1 MIEDYYCYKN
11 HYKKTFMID
20 NNNERLTAQ
29 LKSEI
34 IKLMDGMIAFQKTY
48 PKFSFPKT
56 SEKFKLTREI
66 LEKGEFNLAVC
77 GKVKNGKS
85 SLINALIG
93 KELLPVCT
101 DVATSRIFKIS
112 HSQEE
117 KFYVVYANG
126 NRKKISQDEL
136 GTYGSQAI
144 INKVGEAEIENTISY
159 IQVFTPMDFL
169 PRGVSLIDTPG
180 IGSTYPHHTA
190 ITKQYIKHADAAMFV
205 MNPTP
210 LENIEVDFLKEII
223 SVTPGVLFVTTKI
236 DQNGNESVEEA
247 LKRNLQIIE
256 KAVGGDLPFGIPML
270 KMSSKLLLDAATEE
284 DEMTSAFNYE
294 ISGYDDVKSAIN
306 NMVFTILGYYRSG
319 LAYNACVEYYKEVLD
334 TLKLRHET
342 AIKAA
347 TEYDKLLKS
356 YECALAKFNENMGD
370 AKRKELYTK
379 VETILKTMEYDF
391 NQIFMAQGDISK
403 KYSKEIE
410 SLLENEIVSYSENLD
425 NRIVTDVEN
434 AWDKLTSLVMS
445 HIDELMA
452 RFDKDCYLSIPNGC
466 ISIVK
471 DNIDELSVK
480 DVQMRDR
487 IGKMRNEMFLGTAIT
502 GALSTI
508 VGGAYFFLPAL
519 VTPAL
524 PVIAP
529 VMVVLGIGSVL
540 WGAISGNQKAK
551 QEALQK
557 NKSNLLKHLSE
568 TMTYCRKQI
577 VDVSLADGKYQS
589 LYQGFVN
596 AVREQV
602 KNSTAN
608 IYSKYSEKLESMKKT
623 VVESKNNPQ
632 LALALEHL
640 VGEWSKNREL
650 IHNIHDI
657 LENVK
662 PE

>member
-1 MIEDYYCYKN
+1 ME
-11 HYKKTFMID
+11 
-20 NNNERLTAQ
+20 NNKEKISSTQ

-34 IKLMDGMIAFQKTY
+34 IKLMDGMVAFQKAY
-48 PKFSFPKT
+48 PKFDFPKV
-56 SEKFKLTREI
+56 SENFKLTRELI
-66 LEKGEFNLAVC
+66 EKGEFNLAVC

-93 KELLPVCT
+93 RELLPVCT
-101 DVATSRIFKIS
+101 DVATSRVFKIS
-112 HSQEE
+112 HSNEE
-117 KFYVVYANG
+117 KFYVVYGNG
-126 NRKKISQDEL
+126 DRKEISQDEL
-136 GTYGSQAI
+136 ATYGSQAV
-144 INKVGEAEIENTISY
+144 INKEGEADIENTISY

-169 PRGVSLIDTPG
+169 PEGVSMIDTPG

-190 ITKQYIKHADAAMFV
+190 ITKQYIKQAGAAMFV

-210 LENIEVDFLKEII
+210 LEDIEVDFLKEIV
-223 SVTPGVLFVTTKI
+223 SVTPGILFVTTKI
-236 DQNGNESVEEA
+236 DQNGNDSVEES
-247 LKRNLQIIE
+247 LKRNRQIIE
-256 KAVGGDLPFGIPML
+256 TAVGSELPFGISML
-270 KMSSKLLLDAATEE
+270 KMSSKLLLEAAAEK

-294 ISGYDDVKSAIN
+294 ISGYDDVKSAMN

-319 LAYNACVEYYKEVLD
+319 LAYNACVEYYKDVLN

-342 AIKAA
+342 AVKAA
-347 TEYDKLLKS
+347 TEYDNLLKS
-356 YECALAKFNENMGD
+356 YESAQANFNENMGE
-370 AKRKELYTK
+370 AKKKELVSK
-379 VETILKTMEYDF
+379 IEAVLKTMEYDF
-391 NQIFMAQGDISK
+391 NQIFAPKGNIIT
-403 KYSKEIE
+403 KYTDEIE
-410 SLLENEIVSYSENLD
+410 KLSEAEMTTYSEDLGD
-425 NRIVTDVEN
+425 KIVAEVQNE
-434 AWDKLTSLVMS
+434 WDKLTSLVMS
-445 HIDELMA
+445 RIEELITQ
-452 RFDKDCYLSIPNGC
+452 FDKDCYLSIPEGIIT
-466 ISIVK
+466 ISK
-471 DNIDELSVK
+471 DNIDDPLVK

-502 GALSTI
+502 GALSTV

-551 QEALQK
+551 QETLQK

-568 TMTYCRKQI
+568 TMAYCRKQI

-596 AVREQV
+596 ATREQV
-602 KNSTAN
+602 KNTMSN
-608 IYSKYSEKLESMKKT
+608 ICSKYSNQLESMKKT
-623 VVESKNNPQ
+623 VVESKQNPQ
-632 LALALEHL
+632 LVMALEHL
-640 VGEWSKNREL
+640 VTEWSKNKVL
-650 IHNIHDI
+650 IKDVHDK

>member
-1 MIEDYYCYKN
+1 ME
-11 HYKKTFMID
+11 
-20 NNNERLTAQ
+20 NNKEKISSTQ

-34 IKLMDGMIAFQKTY
+34 IKLMDGMVAFQKAY
-48 PKFSFPKT
+48 PKFDFPKV
-56 SEKFKLTREI
+56 SENFKLTRELI
-66 LEKGEFNLAVC
+66 EKGEFNLAVC

-93 KELLPVCT
+93 RELLPVCT
-101 DVATSRIFKIS
+101 DVATSRVFKIS
-112 HSQEE
+112 HSNEE
-117 KFYVVYANG
+117 KFYVVYGNG
-126 NRKKISQDEL
+126 DRKEISQDEL
-136 GTYGSQAI
+136 ATYGSQAV
-144 INKVGEAEIENTISY
+144 INKKGEADIEKTISY

-169 PRGVSLIDTPG
+169 PEGVSMIDTPG

-190 ITKQYIKHADAAMFV
+190 ITKQYIKQADAAMFV

-210 LENIEVDFLKEII
+210 LEDIEVDFLKEIV
-223 SVTPGVLFVTTKI
+223 SVTPGILFVTTKI
-236 DQNGNESVEEA
+236 DQNGNDSVEES
-247 LKRNLQIIE
+247 LKRNRQIIE
-256 KAVGGDLPFGIPML
+256 TAVGSELPFGISML
-270 KMSSKLLLDAATEE
+270 KMSSKLLLEAAAEK

-294 ISGYDDVKSAIN
+294 ISGYDDVKSAMN

-319 LAYNACVEYYKEVLD
+319 LAYNACVEYYKDVLN

-342 AIKAA
+342 AVKAA
-347 TEYDKLLKS
+347 TEYDNLLKS
-356 YECALAKFNENMGD
+356 YESAQANFNENMGE
-370 AKRKELYTK
+370 AKKKELVSK
-379 VETILKTMEYDF
+379 IEAVLKTMEYDF
-391 NQIFMAQGDISK
+391 NQIFAPKGNIFT
-403 KYSKEIE
+403 KYTDEIE
-410 SLLENEIVSYSENLD
+410 KLSEAEMTTYSEDLGD
-425 NRIVTDVEN
+425 KIVAEVQNE
-434 AWDKLTSLVMS
+434 WDKLTSLVMS
-445 HIDELMA
+445 RIEELITQ
-452 RFDKDCYLSIPNGC
+452 FDKDCYLSIPEGIIT
-466 ISIVK
+466 ISK
-471 DNIDELSVK
+471 DNIDDPLVK

-502 GALSTI
+502 GALSTV

-551 QEALQK
+551 QETLQK

-568 TMTYCRKQI
+568 TMAYCRKQI

-596 AVREQV
+596 ATREQV
-602 KNSTAN
+602 KNTMSN
-608 IYSKYSEKLESMKKT
+608 ICSKYSNQLESMKKT
-623 VVESKNNPQ
+623 VVESKQNPQ
-632 LALALEHL
+632 LVMALEHL
-640 VGEWSKNREL
+640 VTEWSKNKVL
-650 IHNIHDI
+650 IKDVHDK

>member
-1 MIEDYYCYKN
+1 ME
-11 HYKKTFMID
+11 
-20 NNNERLTAQ
+20 NNKEKISSTQ

-34 IKLMDGMIAFQKTY
+34 IKLMDGMVAFQKAY
-48 PKFSFPKT
+48 PKFDFPKV
-56 SEKFKLTREI
+56 SENFKLTRELI
-66 LEKGEFNLAVC
+66 EKGEFNLAVC

-93 KELLPVCT
+93 RELLPVCT
-101 DVATSRIFKIS
+101 DVATSRVFKIS
-112 HSQEE
+112 HSNEE
-117 KFYVVYANG
+117 KFYVVYGNG
-126 NRKKISQDEL
+126 DRKEISQDEL
-136 GTYGSQAI
+136 ATYGSQAV
-144 INKVGEAEIENTISY
+144 INKKGEADIEKTISY

-169 PRGVSLIDTPG
+169 PEGVSMIDTPG

-190 ITKQYIKHADAAMFV
+190 ITKQYIKQADAAMFV

-210 LENIEVDFLKEII
+210 LEDIEVDFLKEIV
-223 SVTPGVLFVTTKI
+223 SVTPGILFVTTKI
-236 DQNGNESVEEA
+236 DQNGNDSVEES
-247 LKRNLQIIE
+247 LKRNRQIIE
-256 KAVGGDLPFGIPML
+256 TAVGSELPFGISML
-270 KMSSKLLLDAATEE
+270 KMSSKLLLEAAAEK

-294 ISGYDDVKSAIN
+294 ISGYDDVKSAMN

-319 LAYNACVEYYKEVLD
+319 LAYNACVEYYKDVLN

-342 AIKAA
+342 AVKAA
-347 TEYDKLLKS
+347 TEYDNLLKS
-356 YECALAKFNENMGD
+356 YESAQANFNENMGE
-370 AKRKELYTK
+370 AKKKELVSK
-379 VETILKTMEYDF
+379 IEAVLKTMEYDF
-391 NQIFMAQGDISK
+391 NQIFAPKGNIIT
-403 KYSKEIE
+403 KYTDEIE
-410 SLLENEIVSYSENLD
+410 KLSEAEMTTYSEDLGD
-425 NRIVTDVEN
+425 KIVAEVQNE
-434 AWDKLTSLVMS
+434 WDKLTSLVMS
-445 HIDELMA
+445 RIEELITQ
-452 RFDKDCYLSIPNGC
+452 FDKDCYLSIPEGIIT
-466 ISIVK
+466 ISK
-471 DNIDELSVK
+471 DNIDDPSVK

-502 GALSTI
+502 GALSTV

-551 QEALQK
+551 QETLQK

-568 TMTYCRKQI
+568 TMAYCRKQI

-596 AVREQV
+596 ATREQV
-602 KNSTAN
+602 KNTMSN
-608 IYSKYSEKLESMKKT
+608 ICSKYSNQLESMKKT
-623 VVESKNNPQ
+623 VVESKQNPQ
-632 LALALEHL
+632 LVMALEHL
-640 VGEWSKNREL
+640 VTEWSKNKVL
-650 IHNIHDI
+650 IKDVHDK

>member
-1 MIEDYYCYKN
+1 ME
-11 HYKKTFMID
+11 
-20 NNNERLTAQ
+20 NNKEKISSTQ

-34 IKLMDGMIAFQKTY
+34 IKLMDGMVAFQKAY
-48 PKFSFPKT
+48 PKFDFPKV
-56 SEKFKLTREI
+56 SENFKLTRELI
-66 LEKGEFNLAVC
+66 EKGEFNLAVC

-93 KELLPVCT
+93 RELLPVCT
-101 DVATSRIFKIS
+101 DVATSRVFKIS
-112 HSQEE
+112 HSNEE
-117 KFYVVYANG
+117 KFYVVYGNG
-126 NRKKISQDEL
+126 DRKEISQDEL
-136 GTYGSQAI
+136 ATYGSQAV
-144 INKVGEAEIENTISY
+144 INKKGEADIEKTISY

-169 PRGVSLIDTPG
+169 PEGVSMIDTPG

-190 ITKQYIKHADAAMFV
+190 ITKQYIKQADAAMFV

-210 LENIEVDFLKEII
+210 LEDIEVDFLKEIV
-223 SVTPGVLFVTTKI
+223 SVTPGILFVTTKI
-236 DQNGNESVEEA
+236 DQNGNDSVEES
-247 LKRNLQIIE
+247 LKRNRQIIE
-256 KAVGGDLPFGIPML
+256 TAVGSELPFGISML
-270 KMSSKLLLDAATEE
+270 KMSSKLLLEAAAEK

-294 ISGYDDVKSAIN
+294 ISGYDDVKSAMN

-319 LAYNACVEYYKEVLD
+319 LAYNACVEYYKDVLN

-342 AIKAA
+342 AVKAA
-347 TEYDKLLKS
+347 TEYDNLLKS
-356 YECALAKFNENMGD
+356 YESAQANFNENMGE
-370 AKRKELYTK
+370 AKKKELVSK
-379 VETILKTMEYDF
+379 IEAVLKTMEYDF
-391 NQIFMAQGDISK
+391 NQIFAPKGNIIT
-403 KYSKEIE
+403 KYTDEIE
-410 SLLENEIVSYSENLD
+410 KLSEAEMTTYSEDLGD
-425 NRIVTDVEN
+425 KIVAEVQNE
-434 AWDKLTSLVMS
+434 WDKLTSLVMS
-445 HIDELMA
+445 RIEELITQ
-452 RFDKDCYLSIPNGC
+452 FDKDCYLSEGIIT
-466 ISIVK
+466 ISK
-471 DNIDELSVK
+471 DNIDDPLVK

-502 GALSTI
+502 GALSTV

-551 QEALQK
+551 QETLQK

-568 TMTYCRKQI
+568 TMAYCRKQI

-596 AVREQV
+596 ATREQV
-602 KNSTAN
+602 KNTMSN
-608 IYSKYSEKLESMKKT
+608 ICSKYSNQLESMKKT
-623 VVESKNNPQ
+623 VVESKQNPQ
-632 LALALEHL
+632 LVMALEHL
-640 VGEWSKNREL
+640 VTEWSKNKVL
-650 IHNIHDI
+650 IKDVHDK

>member
-1 MIEDYYCYKN
+1 ME
-11 HYKKTFMID
+11 
-20 NNNERLTAQ
+20 NNKEKISSTQ

-34 IKLMDGMIAFQKTY
+34 IKLMDGMVAFQKAY
-48 PKFSFPKT
+48 PKFDFPKV
-56 SEKFKLTREI
+56 SENFKLTRELI
-66 LEKGEFNLAVC
+66 EKGEFNLAVC

-93 KELLPVCT
+93 RELLPVCT
-101 DVATSRIFKIS
+101 DVATSRVFKIS
-112 HSQEE
+112 HSNEE
-117 KFYVVYANG
+117 KFYVVYGNG
-126 NRKKISQDEL
+126 DRKEISQDEL
-136 GTYGSQAI
+136 ATYGSQAV
-144 INKVGEAEIENTISY
+144 INKEGEADIENTISY

-169 PRGVSLIDTPG
+169 PEGVSMIDTPG

-190 ITKQYIKHADAAMFV
+190 ITKQYIKQADAAMFV

-210 LENIEVDFLKEII
+210 LEDIEADFLKEIV
-223 SVTPGVLFVTTKI
+223 SVTPGILFVTTKI
-236 DQNGNESVEEA
+236 DQNGNDSVEES
-247 LKRNLQIIE
+247 LKRNRQIIE
-256 KAVGGDLPFGIPML
+256 TAVGSELPFGISML
-270 KMSSKLLLDAATEE
+270 KMSSKLLLEAAAEK

-294 ISGYDDVKSAIN
+294 ISGYDDVKSAMN

-319 LAYNACVEYYKEVLD
+319 LAYNACVEYYKDVLN

-342 AIKAA
+342 AVKAA
-347 TEYDKLLKS
+347 TEYDNLLKS
-356 YECALAKFNENMGD
+356 YESAQANFNENMGE
-370 AKRKELYTK
+370 AKKKELVSK
-379 VETILKTMEYDF
+379 IEAVLKTMEYDF
-391 NQIFMAQGDISK
+391 NQIFAPKGNIIT
-403 KYSKEIE
+403 KYTDEIE
-410 SLLENEIVSYSENLD
+410 KLSEAEMTTYSEDLGD
-425 NRIVTDVEN
+425 KIVAEVQNE
-434 AWDKLTSLVMS
+434 WDKLTSLVMS
-445 HIDELMA
+445 RIEELITQ
-452 RFDKDCYLSIPNGC
+452 FDKDCYLSPEGIIT
-466 ISIVK
+466 ISK
-471 DNIDELSVK
+471 DNIDDPLVK

-502 GALSTI
+502 GALSTV

-551 QEALQK
+551 QETLQK

-568 TMTYCRKQI
+568 TMAYCRKQI

-596 AVREQV
+596 ATREQV
-602 KNSTAN
+602 KNTMSN
-608 IYSKYSEKLESMKKT
+608 ICSKYSNQLESMKNT
-623 VVESKNNPQ
+623 VVESKKNPQ
-632 LALALEHL
+632 LVMALEHL
-640 VGEWSKNREL
+640 VTEWSKNKVL
-650 IHNIHDI
+650 IKDVHDK

>member
-1 MIEDYYCYKN
+1 ME
-11 HYKKTFMID
+11 
-20 NNNERLTAQ
+20 NNKEKISSTQ

-34 IKLMDGMIAFQKTY
+34 IKLMDGMVAFQKAY
-48 PKFSFPKT
+48 PKFDFPKV
-56 SEKFKLTREI
+56 SENFKLTRELI
-66 LEKGEFNLAVC
+66 EKGEFNLAVC

-93 KELLPVCT
+93 RELLPVCT
-101 DVATSRIFKIS
+101 DVATSRVFKIS
-112 HSQEE
+112 HSNEE
-117 KFYVVYANG
+117 KFYVVYGNG
-126 NRKKISQDEL
+126 DRKEISQDEL
-136 GTYGSQAI
+136 ATYGSQAV
-144 INKVGEAEIENTISY
+144 INKEGEADIENTISY

-169 PRGVSLIDTPG
+169 PEGVSMIDTPG

-190 ITKQYIKHADAAMFV
+190 ITKQYIKQADAAMFV

-210 LENIEVDFLKEII
+210 LEDIEVDFLKEIV
-223 SVTPGVLFVTTKI
+223 SVTPGILFVTTKI
-236 DQNGNESVEEA
+236 DQNGNDSVEES
-247 LKRNLQIIE
+247 LKRNRQIIE
-256 KAVGGDLPFGIPML
+256 TAVGSELPFGISML
-270 KMSSKLLLDAATEE
+270 KMSSKLLLEAAAEK

-294 ISGYDDVKSAIN
+294 ISGYDDVKSAMN

-319 LAYNACVEYYKEVLD
+319 LAYNACVEYYKDVLN

-342 AIKAA
+342 AVKAT
-347 TEYDKLLKS
+347 TEYDNLLKS
-356 YECALAKFNENMGD
+356 YESAQANFNENMGE
-370 AKRKELYTK
+370 AKKKELVSK
-379 VETILKTMEYDF
+379 IEAVLKTMEYDF
-391 NQIFMAQGDISK
+391 NQIFAPKGNIIT
-403 KYSKEIE
+403 KYTDEIE
-410 SLLENEIVSYSENLD
+410 KLSEAEMTTYSEDLGD
-425 NRIVTDVEN
+425 KIVAEVQNE
-434 AWDKLTSLVMS
+434 WDKLTSLVMS
-445 HIDELMA
+445 RIEELITQ
-452 RFDKDCYLSIPNGC
+452 FDKDCYLSIPEGIIT
-466 ISIVK
+466 ISK
-471 DNIDELSVK
+471 DNIDDPLVK

-502 GALSTI
+502 GALSTV

-551 QEALQK
+551 QETLQK

-568 TMTYCRKQI
+568 TMAYCRKQI

-596 AVREQV
+596 ATREQV
-602 KNSTAN
+602 KNTMSN
-608 IYSKYSEKLESMKKT
+608 ICSKYSNQLESMKKT
-623 VVESKNNPQ
+623 VVESKKNPQ
-632 LALALEHL
+632 LVMALEHL
-640 VGEWSKNREL
+640 VTEWSKNKVL
-650 IHNIHDI
+650 IKDVHDK

>member
-1 MIEDYYCYKN
+1 ME
-11 HYKKTFMID
+11 
-20 NNNERLTAQ
+20 NNKEKISSTQ

-34 IKLMDGMIAFQKTY
+34 IKLMDGMVAFQKAY
-48 PKFSFPKT
+48 PKFDFPKV
-56 SEKFKLTREI
+56 SENFKLTRELI
-66 LEKGEFNLAVC
+66 EKGEFNLAVC

-93 KELLPVCT
+93 RELLPVCT
-101 DVATSRIFKIS
+101 DVATSRVFKIS
-112 HSQEE
+112 HSNEE
-117 KFYVVYANG
+117 KFYVVYGNG
-126 NRKKISQDEL
+126 DRKEISQDEL
-136 GTYGSQAI
+136 ATYGSQTV
-144 INKVGEAEIENTISY
+144 INKKGEADIEKTISY

-169 PRGVSLIDTPG
+169 PEGVSMIDTPG

-190 ITKQYIKHADAAMFV
+190 ITKQYIKQADAAMFV

-210 LENIEVDFLKEII
+210 LEDIEVDFLKEIV
-223 SVTPGVLFVTTKI
+223 SVTPGILFVTTKI
-236 DQNGNESVEEA
+236 DQNGNDSVEES
-247 LKRNLQIIE
+247 LKRNRQIIE
-256 KAVGGDLPFGIPML
+256 TAVGSELPFGISML
-270 KMSSKLLLDAATEE
+270 KMSSKLLLEAAAEK

-294 ISGYDDVKSAIN
+294 ISGYDDVKSAMN

-319 LAYNACVEYYKEVLD
+319 LAYNACVEYYKDVLN

-342 AIKAA
+342 AVKAA
-347 TEYDKLLKS
+347 TEYDNLLKS
-356 YECALAKFNENMGD
+356 YESAQANFNENMGE
-370 AKRKELYTK
+370 AKKKELVSK
-379 VETILKTMEYDF
+379 IEAVLKTMEYDF
-391 NQIFMAQGDISK
+391 NQIFAPKGNIIT
-403 KYSKEIE
+403 KYTDEIE
-410 SLLENEIVSYSENLD
+410 KLSEAEMTTYSEDLGD
-425 NRIVTDVEN
+425 KIVAEVQNE
-434 AWDKLTSLVMS
+434 WDKLTSLVMS
-445 HIDELMA
+445 RIEELITQ
-452 RFDKDCYLSIPNGC
+452 FDKDCYLSIPEGIIT
-466 ISIVK
+466 ISK
-471 DNIDELSVK
+471 DNIDDPLVK

-502 GALSTI
+502 GALSTV

-551 QEALQK
+551 QETLQK

-568 TMTYCRKQI
+568 TMAYCRKQI

-596 AVREQV
+596 ATREQV
-602 KNSTAN
+602 KNTMSN
-608 IYSKYSEKLESMKKT
+608 ICSKYSNQLESMKKT
-623 VVESKNNPQ
+623 VVESKQNPQ
-632 LALALEHL
+632 LVMALEHL
-640 VGEWSKNREL
+640 VTEWSKNKVL
-650 IHNIHDI
+650 IKDVHDK

>member
-1 MIEDYYCYKN
+1 ME
-11 HYKKTFMID
+11 
-20 NNNERLTAQ
+20 NNKEKISSTQ

-34 IKLMDGMIAFQKTY
+34 IKLMDGMVAFQKAY
-48 PKFSFPKT
+48 PKFDFPKV
-56 SEKFKLTREI
+56 SENFKLTRELI
-66 LEKGEFNLAVC
+66 EKGEFNLAVC

-93 KELLPVCT
+93 RELLPVCT
-101 DVATSRIFKIS
+101 DVATSRVFKIS
-112 HSQEE
+112 HSNEE
-117 KFYVVYANG
+117 KFYVVYGNG
-126 NRKKISQDEL
+126 DRKEISQDEL
-136 GTYGSQAI
+136 ATYGSQAV
-144 INKVGEAEIENTISY
+144 INKEGEADIENTISY

-169 PRGVSLIDTPG
+169 PEGVSMIDTPG

-190 ITKQYIKHADAAMFV
+190 ITKQYIKQADAAMFV

-210 LENIEVDFLKEII
+210 LEDIEADFLKEIV
-223 SVTPGVLFVTTKI
+223 SVTPGILFVTTKI
-236 DQNGNESVEEA
+236 DQNGNDSVEES
-247 LKRNLQIIE
+247 LKRNRQIIE
-256 KAVGGDLPFGIPML
+256 TAVGSELPFGISML
-270 KMSSKLLLDAATEE
+270 KMSSKLLLEAAAEK

-294 ISGYDDVKSAIN
+294 ISGYDDVKSAMN

-319 LAYNACVEYYKEVLD
+319 LAYNACVEYYKDVLN

-342 AIKAA
+342 AVKAA
-347 TEYDKLLKS
+347 TEYDNLLKS
-356 YECALAKFNENMGD
+356 YESAQANFNENMGE
-370 AKRKELYTK
+370 AKKKELVSK
-379 VETILKTMEYDF
+379 IEAVLKTMEYDF
-391 NQIFMAQGDISK
+391 NQIFATKGNIIT
-403 KYSKEIE
+403 KYTDEIE
-410 SLLENEIVSYSENLD
+410 KLSEAEMTTYSEDLGD
-425 NRIVTDVEN
+425 KIVAEVQNE
-434 AWDKLTSLVMS
+434 WDKLTSLVMS
-445 HIDELMA
+445 RIEELITQ
-452 RFDKDCYLSIPNGC
+452 FDKDCYLSIPEGIIT
-466 ISIVK
+466 ISK
-471 DNIDELSVK
+471 DNIDDPLVK

-502 GALSTI
+502 GALSTV

-551 QEALQK
+551 QETLQK

-568 TMTYCRKQI
+568 TMAYCRKQI

-596 AVREQV
+596 ATREQV
-602 KNSTAN
+602 KNTMSN
-608 IYSKYSEKLESMKKT
+608 ICSKYSNQLESMKKT
-623 VVESKNNPQ
+623 VVESKQNPQ
-632 LALALEHL
+632 LVMALEHL
-640 VGEWSKNREL
+640 VTEWSKNKVL
-650 IHNIHDI
+650 IKDVHDK

>member
-1 MIEDYYCYKN
+1 ME
-11 HYKKTFMID
+11 
-20 NNNERLTAQ
+20 NNKEKISSTQ

-34 IKLMDGMIAFQKTY
+34 IKLMDGMIAFPKAY
-48 PKFSFPKT
+48 PKFNFPKT
-56 SEKFKLTREI
+56 SENFSLTREL

-101 DVATSRIFKIS
+101 DVATSRVFKIS
-112 HSQEE
+112 HSKEE
-117 KFYVVYANG
+117 KFYVVYGNG
-126 NRKKISQDEL
+126 NRKEISKEEL
-136 GTYGSQAI
+136 ATYGSQAV
-144 INKVGEAEIENTISY
+144 INKEGEAEIENTISY

-169 PRGVSLIDTPG
+169 PEGVSLIDTPG

-190 ITKQYIKHADAAMFV
+190 ITKQYIKQADAVMFV

-210 LENIEVDFLKEII
+210 LEDIEVDFLKEIV
-223 SVTPGVLFVTTKI
+223 SVTPGILFVTTKI
-236 DQNGNESVEEA
+236 DQNGNESVEKS
-247 LKRNLQIIE
+247 LNRNHQIIE
-256 KAVGGDLPFGIPML
+256 KAVGKDLPFGISML
-270 KMSSKLLLDAATEE
+270 KMSSKLLLEAATEK
-284 DEMTSAFNYE
+284 DEMTSEFNYE
-294 ISGYDDVKSAIN
+294 ISGYDDVKSAMN

-319 LAYNACVEYYKEVLD
+319 LAYNACVEYYREVLNA
-334 TLKLRHET
+334 LKLRHET
-342 AIKAA
+342 AVKAA
-347 TEYDKLLKS
+347 TEYDTLLKS
-356 YECALAKFNENMGD
+356 YEKALANFNENMGD
-370 AKRKELYTK
+370 SKRKKLFTK
-379 VETILKTMEYDF
+379 VETVLKTMEYDF
-391 NQIFMAQGDISK
+391 NQIFTSK
-403 KYSKEIE
+403 GTIATKFSDEIE
-410 SLLENEIVSYSENLD
+410 NLSEESITTYGED
-425 NRIVTDVEN
+425 FGDRIVADVQNE
-434 AWDKLTSLVMS
+434 WDKLTSLVMS
-445 HIDELMA
+445 RIEELLTNFNSYM
-452 RFDKDCYLSIPNGC
+452 SIPEGF
-466 ISIVK
+466 ISITKEGVE
-471 DNIDELSVK
+471 DPSVK
-480 DVQMRDR
+480 DVQLRDR

-502 GALSTI
+502 GALSTV

-568 TMTYCRKQI
+568 TMAFCRKQI

-596 AVREQV
+596 AAREQV
-602 KNSTAN
+602 KNSITN
-608 IYSKYSEKLESMKKT
+608 IYSKYSEELESMKKT

-632 LALALEHL
+632 LVLALEHL
-640 VGEWSKNREL
+640 VKEWSKNKALIQDIHEEL
-650 IHNIHDI
+650 
-657 LENVK
+657 ETVK